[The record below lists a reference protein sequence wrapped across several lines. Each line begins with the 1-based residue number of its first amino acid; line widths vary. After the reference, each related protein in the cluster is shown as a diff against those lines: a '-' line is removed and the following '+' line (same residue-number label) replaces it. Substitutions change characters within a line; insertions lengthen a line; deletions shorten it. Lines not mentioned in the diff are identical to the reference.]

1 MFPVNNFYY
10 FAFLSYEVKC
20 ELLFISPVDQ
30 ILESKKAGTDTEG
43 LESEVDTLVYWL
55 YDLTDD
61 EIAIVEGKDS
71 MKEIILIH

>member
-1 MFPVNNFYY
+1 LEADSIALCHQIRVIDKN
-10 FAFLSYEVKC
+10 AG
-20 ELLFISPVDQ
+20 LLDK
-30 ILESKKAGTDTEG
+30 ESKKAGTDTEG